1 MRLIQFLRPKLNS
14 LLLAAVAA
22 HVEPALHVVVL
33 LAVLEVAAAL
43 Q

>member
-1 MRLIQFLRPKLNS
+1 MPLIQFLRPKLNS

-22 HVEPALHVVVL
+22 HVEPALYVVAF
-33 LAVLEVAAAL
+33 LAAQAVAVAL